1 MLGGNQPTDI
11 SLIHRRSNRLAP
23 HHPRPLAYE
32 FINRLTKATIS
43 VSCPADT
50 RAKSMKLIENLI
62 RDANSGAL
70 ELDAFRP
77 AVFGA
82 GNCSESNLGDGDF
95 DGPDAG

>member
-1 MLGGNQPTDI
+1 
-11 SLIHRRSNRLAP
+11 
-23 HHPRPLAYE
+23 
-32 FINRLTKATIS
+32 
-43 VSCPADT
+43 
-50 RAKSMKLIENLI
+50 MKLIENLI